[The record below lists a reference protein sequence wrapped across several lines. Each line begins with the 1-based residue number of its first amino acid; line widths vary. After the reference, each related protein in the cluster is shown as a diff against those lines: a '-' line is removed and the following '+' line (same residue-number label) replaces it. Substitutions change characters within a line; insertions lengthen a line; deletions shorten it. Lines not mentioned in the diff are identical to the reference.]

1 MNIDYFE
8 RGLTVDF
15 AVRYI
20 MVDCT
25 SIAQKAQQR
34 HNLTGAGP
42 RLCAEGILASYLLAS
57 QIKGEEKLTIQILS
71 QHPKLSFMS
80 DINAQGELRAKLT
93 PETYSESTEKL
104 DGVLVVIKHNKHK
117 ELYRGVT
124 NIEQCNIA
132 QALHHNLTQSAQIDT
147 IVQFFITQDENTIK
161 RAAGIILERL
171 PPTEDLPFLTTEE
184 FFEKYDNLTNQEVWE
199 GLAEKKLRGSV
210 LHDLS
215 SKPISWKC
223 RCSRAK
229 VKSMLFSLG
238 KKELEEIQKEIG
250 YAEVT
255 CHFCNEQVLLNSE
268 ELQELIDQ
276 HTNS

>member
-1 MNIDYFE
+1 MEIDHFE

-25 SIAQKAQQR
+25 SVAQKAQQR
-34 HNLTGAGP
+34 HNLTGAAP

-71 QHPKLSFMS
+71 QKPKMSFMS
-80 DINAQGELRAKLT
+80 DINANGELRAKLSPT
-93 PETYSESTEKL
+93 TFPETTTEL
-104 DGVLVVIKHNKHK
+104 DGVLVVIKHNKQK

-124 NIEQCNIA
+124 NIEHSNIA
-132 QALHHNLTQSAQIDT
+132 QALHHNLTQSAQVDT
-147 IVQFFITQDENTIK
+147 IVQFFVLQKGNSIH
-161 RAAGIILERL
+161 RAVGIILERL
-171 PPTEDLPFLTTEE
+171 PPTEDLPFLTSEE
-184 FFEKYDNLTNQEVWE
+184 FFTKYADLTTKEVCQS
-199 GLAEKKLRGSV
+199 LAERKLRNEN
-210 LHDLS
+210 LHDLL

-238 KKELEEIQKEIG
+238 RKELEEIKQEIG

-255 CHFCNEQVLLNSE
+255 CHFCNEQVLIEND

-276 HTNS
+276 HTKK

>member
-1 MNIDYFE
+1 MEIDHFE

-42 RLCAEGILASYLLAS
+42 KLCAEGILASYLLAS

-71 QHPKLSFMS
+71 QTPKLSFTA
-80 DINAQGELRAKLT
+80 DINANGELRAKLT
-93 PETYSESTEKL
+93 PSAYPVATAEL

-124 NIEQCNIA
+124 NIECCNIA
-132 QALHHNLTQSAQIDT
+132 QALHHNLTQSAQVDPIVKFFVSQEADT
-147 IVQFFITQDENTIK
+147 VQ
-161 RAAGIILERL
+161 RAVGLILERL
-171 PPTEDLPFLTTEE
+171 PPTEDLPFLNTEE
-184 FFEKYDNLTNQEVWE
+184 FFAKYEDLTAQEVWE
-199 GLAEKKLRGSV
+199 GLAKRKLRNAL

-238 KKELEEIQKEIG
+238 RKELEEIQSEIG

-255 CHFCNEQVLLNSE
+255 CHFCNEQVLIE
-268 ELQELIDQ
+268 TDELQELIDQ
-276 HTNS
+276 HTKI

>member
-1 MNIDYFE
+1 MKIDYFE

-34 HNLTGAGP
+34 HNLTGDGP

-71 QHPKLSFMS
+71 QNPKISFMS

-93 PETYSESTEKL
+93 PEELSEPVPTL

-132 QALHHNLTQSAQIDT
+132 QALHHNLTQSAQVDT
-147 IVQFFITQDENTIK
+147 IVQFFVSQEQGEIQ
-161 RAAGIILERL
+161 RAMGIILERL
-171 PPTEDLPFLTTEE
+171 PPTEDLPFLNTEE
-184 FFEKYDNLTNQEVWE
+184 FFERYKNLTNEEVWE
-199 GLAEKKLRGSV
+199 GLSEKKLRNSQ

-215 SKPISWKC
+215 SKSISWKC

-238 KKELEEIQKEIG
+238 KTELEEIQKEIG

-255 CHFCNEQVLLNSE
+255 CHFCNEKVLLNTD
-268 ELQELIDQ
+268 ELQDLIDQ
-276 HTNS
+276 FKN

>member
-1 MNIDYFE
+1 MEIDHFE

-20 MVDCT
+20 IVDCT
-25 SIAQKAQQR
+25 SIAQQAQQR

-71 QHPKLSFMS
+71 QNPKVSFMS
-80 DINAQGELRAKLT
+80 DINASGELRAKLT
-93 PETYSESTEKL
+93 PRTYPESTDKL
-104 DGVLVVIKHNKHK
+104 DGVLVVTKHNKYK

-124 NIEQCNIA
+124 NIEDCSIA
-132 QALHHNLTQSAQIDT
+132 QALHHNLTQSAQVDT
-147 IVQFFITQDENTIK
+147 IVRFFVSQEQNTIQ
-161 RAAGIILERL
+161 RAVGIILERL
-171 PPTEDLPFLTTEE
+171 PPTEDLPYLNTEE
-184 FFEKYDNLTNQEVWE
+184 FFDKYSHLTTQEVWD
-199 GLAEKKLRGSV
+199 GLAQKKLRGSQ

-238 KKELEEIQKEIG
+238 RKELEEIQKEIG

-255 CHFCNEQVLLNSE
+255 CHFCNERVLIDNDG
-268 ELQELIDQ
+268 LQELIDQ
-276 HTNS
+276 HERK